1 LQSELH
7 ESLFESLRD
16 ITARV
21 KAALGDGDT
30 EEVDQLALEHK
41 TVMNKLN
48 QAGFSTNA
56 NLIDLVKELSDEV
69 RVVIAEIG
77 KRRDKIGGE
86 LVTLGKRKEMAYAY
100 ARNAQRGFAM
110 KVFN

>member
-1 LQSELH
+1 LQSERH
-7 ESLFESLRD
+7 ESLFESLRG

-30 EEVDQLALEHK
+30 EALDQLALEQK

-69 RVVIAEIG
+69 REVIAEIG
-77 KRRDKIGGE
+77 KRRDEIGGE

-100 ARNAQRGFAM
+100 ARNA
-110 KVFN
+110 

>member
-7 ESLFESLRD
+7 EALFESLRG

-30 EEVDQLALEHK
+30 EELDQLALEHK

-48 QAGFSTNA
+48 QAGVSTNA
-56 NLIDLVKELSDEV
+56 NLIDLVKELGDEV
-69 RVVIAEIG
+69 REVIAEIG
-77 KRRDKIGGE
+77 KRRDEIGGE

-100 ARNAQRGFAM
+100 ARNA
-110 KVFN
+110 

>member
-1 LQSELH
+1 MQSELH
-7 ESLFESLRD
+7 EALFESLRG

-30 EEVDQLALEHK
+30 EELDQLALEHK

-48 QAGFSTNA
+48 QAGVSTNA
-56 NLIDLVKELSDEV
+56 NLIDLVKELGDEV
-69 RVVIAEIG
+69 REVIAEIG
-77 KRRDKIGGE
+77 KRRDEIGGE

-100 ARNAQRGFAM
+100 ARNA
-110 KVFN
+110 